1 MQPSSRDYGR
11 KGMRAVHANKYR
23 AFLKR
28 LRAARLAAG
37 LTQAAVAARFGKR
50 QNFVSKS
57 ETGERRVDV
66 VEGVEFAR
74 LYGVRADDLVPR

>member
-1 MQPSSRDYGR
+1 
-11 KGMRAVHANKYR
+11 MRAVHASKYR

-37 LTQAAVAARFGKR
+37 LTQVAVARRLGKP

-66 VEGVEFAR
+66 VEATEFAR
-74 LYGVRADDLVPR
+74 LYRVRVDDLVP